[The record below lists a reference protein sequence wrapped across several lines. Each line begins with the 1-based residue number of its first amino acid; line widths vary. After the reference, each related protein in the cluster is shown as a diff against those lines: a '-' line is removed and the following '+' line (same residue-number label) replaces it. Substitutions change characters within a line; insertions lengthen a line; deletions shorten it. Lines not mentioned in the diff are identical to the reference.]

1 MGEFDRL
8 AKCVGF
14 PPTGQN
20 MDLNSHS
27 SIENWKFIRDNNVIE
42 AYKIQQYFVI
52 LRMSVILV

>member
-27 SIENWKFIRDNNVIE
+27 SIENLILIVIV
-42 AYKIQQYFVI
+42 QPLSQH
-52 LRMSVILV
+52 S